1 MIGYS
6 ETGRQL
12 VHVAMAAFA
21 LLLRVFTWQQA
32 AFLASGAVIFNLF
45 LLARIAPRIIR
56 PAEFHSARP
65 GVLFYPLSILALV
78 LLFRSRLDIVA
89 AAWGVLAFGDGF
101 ATLVGTRVGGRTLP
115 WNPGKT
121 WSGLGAFVVAGGAGA
136 AALSVWVAP
145 AIAPPPSLSFLIWAS
160 IAAAIVAG
168 LVETLPIGLDD
179 NISVPAAAAAT
190 VWFCGFLDWPA
201 GLDNLAVDLAT
212 GMLLGVPLALLTLRS
227 KRVTAGGVLTGLL
240 CAGVIYAG
248 VFLAGLAVLAVALGL
263 TLASSRVAGSS
274 RLATLAVSGEI
285 RATGNIVANCLVG
298 TLGALCERLS
308 DEWTATATAVWF
320 VTGIAAGASDT
331 VASEIGKAL
340 GGTPRTFPTFRQA
353 RPGTPGA
360 VSLIG
365 TAAGAVAAALI
376 ALPGAAVWLIPW
388 NALPLIV
395 IACAVGAFVESALST
410 AFEARGI
417 LDNNALNFLNTAVAA
432 AAAVSLTSAF
442 A

>member
-1 MIGYS
+1 MNGYS

-32 AFLASGAVIFNLF
+32 ALLASSAVLFNLF

-56 PAEFHSARP
+56 PAEFRSARP
-65 GVLFYPLSILALV
+65 GVLFYPLSILTLV

-89 AAWGVLAFGDGF
+89 AAWGVMAFGDGF

-115 WNPGKT
+115 WNRRKT
-121 WSGLGAFVVAGGAGA
+121 WSGLAAFVVAGGAGA
-136 AALSVWVAP
+136 TALSVWVAP
-145 AIAPPPSLSFLIWAS
+145 AIAPPPSLSFLIWTS
-160 IAAAIVAG
+160 AAGAIVAG

-190 VWFCGFLDWPA
+190 VWFCGLLAWPA
-201 GLDNLAVDLAT
+201 GLDNLAADLAT
-212 GMLLGVPLALLTLRS
+212 GILLSVPLALLTLRS
-227 KRVTAGGVLTGLL
+227 KRVTAGGALTGLL

-248 VFLAGLAVLAVALGL
+248 AYLAGLAVLAVALGL
-263 TLASSRVAGSS
+263 TLASSRVGSS
-274 RLATLAVSGEI
+274 RIATLAVSGEI
-285 RATGNIVANCLVG
+285 RAAGNIVANCLVG

-308 DEWTATATAVWF
+308 DEWSATATAVWF

-331 VASEIGKAL
+331 VASEIGKASSS
-340 GGTPRTFPTFRQA
+340 TPRTFPTFRQA
-353 RPGTPGA
+353 QPGTPGA

-376 ALPGAAVWLIPW
+376 ALPGAAMWLIPW

-395 IACAVGAFVESALST
+395 MACAIGAFAESALST

-417 LDNNALNFLNTAVAA
+417 LDNNALNFINTAVAA
-432 AAAVSLTSAF
+432 AAALALTNAF